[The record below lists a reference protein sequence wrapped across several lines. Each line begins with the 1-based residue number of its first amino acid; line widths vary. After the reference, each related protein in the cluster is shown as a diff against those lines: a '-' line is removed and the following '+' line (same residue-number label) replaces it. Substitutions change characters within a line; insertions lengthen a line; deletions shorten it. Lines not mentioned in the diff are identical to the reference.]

1 VTIACLLGLF
11 TLSLAYSRLYPQ
23 NATSSTNVRS
33 LKAVQKPNR
42 VSWTAAPDVF
52 DVFTNWA
59 RSQCARNW
67 HSVRSVQSPKGPLC
81 RHSSIVRRRS
91 LSSKAD
97 PHQSQLQ
104 IWLQNR
110 LHGRE
115 GVEAGRTLAV
125 AIEELEKLAKERG
138 DSDEIETI
146 RTWLISAADTGP

>member
-1 VTIACLLGLF
+1 
-11 TLSLAYSRLYPQ
+11 
-23 NATSSTNVRS
+23 
-33 LKAVQKPNR
+33 
-42 VSWTAAPDVF
+42 
-52 DVFTNWA
+52 
-59 RSQCARNW
+59 
-67 HSVRSVQSPKGPLC
+67 
-81 RHSSIVRRRS
+81 VRRRS